1 MYFRI
6 FSTIQDGRTKDF
18 SSSNFRSKHP
28 LGRHWRDDKGRVMA
42 SFVPTEADG
51 GLRKA
56 PCVLP
61 VVIAGSQVSDVLLN
75 EKVGLEARES
85 G

>member
-1 MYFRI
+1 MAR
-6 FSTIQDGRTKDF
+6 QRTSALPTSGPSILWGDIE
-18 SSSNFRSKHP
+18 
-28 LGRHWRDDKGRVMA
+28 GMVKGGYGLIR
-42 SFVPTEADG
+42 VPTEADG
-51 GLRKA
+51 EPRKA

-75 EKVGLEARES
+75 EKVGLEERES